1 LWQPLASNPPPWA
14 KALVPANPVNTMS
27 QALRILPSLAKELC
41 WFLYQVDLISGLF
54 QDEHI
59 MISEKIIISVD
70 SDFFAA
76 YLAEYGQTAVHVP
89 RHDSE
94 ICKAISSEFDST
106 FSVDESNS

>member
-1 LWQPLASNPPPWA
+1 MGADPSPRCATYGSSPRVWGNG
-14 KALVPANPVNTMS
+14 LV
-27 QALRILPSLAKELC
+27 
-41 WFLYQVDLISGLF
+41 SGLF

-106 FSVDESNS
+106 FHNDESNI